1 MRITKQKLKQIVKE
15 EIQKALE
22 GKKLDGY
29 SNLPAD
35 AKVELIDFINNN
47 LSHEQGPD
55 EWLAAIQRAI
65 QIEPRGVGYKPAE
78 IKIEGNSLFLM
89 YKENQIR
96 SFRLMK
102 KFLDFRSAPG
112 ASKMS
117 TPSGL
122 VHVETKPTEVNP
134 FYTLEIKKPQIAK
147 EELVVEQDVEQ
158 KIDLA
163 KSTTKRIADNLRSE
177 LETTAEESGL
187 DISTLGNLV
196 MQYMKEQG

>member
-65 QIEPRGVGYKPAE
+65 QIEPRGVGYKPADATLTSTFLRRWSASSVPTHMGE
-78 IKIEGNSLFLM
+78 REREKILLILGTVFRPAGVDGESLF
-89 YKENQIR
+89 
-96 SFRLMK
+96 S
-102 KFLDFRSAPG
+102 SAVG
-112 ASKMS
+112 QV
-117 TPSGL
+117 G
-122 VHVETKPTEVNP
+122 
-134 FYTLEIKKPQIAK
+134 
-147 EELVVEQDVEQ
+147 
-158 KIDLA
+158 
-163 KSTTKRIADNLRSE
+163 
-177 LETTAEESGL
+177 G
-187 DISTLGNLV
+187 
-196 MQYMKEQG
+196 